1 MATQPR
7 ERAAQPGANGPEPP
21 RPLTSQIPSARPL
34 TPTEFNTA
42 LVHLYRG
49 EISRANTWRTRL
61 DGTTNWA
68 VLTTGATLSFAF
80 SSPSNSHVMILL
92 NSLLIGFFLYIEARR
107 YRYYD
112 LWRARI
118 RLMETEFFA
127 DLLVSNQTDIDA
139 DNWRDLLAADLLQP
153 QFTIGLLEAMGRRLR
168 RNYSW
173 IFTVLVLSWIIKVW
187 VHPTIA
193 EDVATFINRAAIGQ
207 IPGLVVLAT
216 GVVFNGLLILLA
228 LSTTTRFNGFTFGET
243 SSRAETRQRMT
254 SNTERNWW
262 E

>member
-7 ERAAQPGANGPEPP
+7 NLPARSSDDLRSMP
-21 RPLTSQIPSARPL
+21 SQLPTARPL
-34 TPTEFNTA
+34 TPSEFNTA

-49 EISRANTWRTRL
+49 EIARANTWRTRL

-80 SSPSNSHVMILL
+80 SSPGNTHVMILL
-92 NSLLIGFFLYIEARR
+92 NSLLIAFFLYIEARR

-112 LWRARI
+112 LWRARV

-127 DLLVSNQTDIDA
+127 DLLVAHQDDP
-139 DNWRDLLAADLLQP
+139 DGEHWREILAADLLQP
-153 QFTIGLLEAMGRRLR
+153 QFTISMWEALGRRLR

-173 IFTVLVLSWIIKVW
+173 IFAVLVLSWIVKVAI
-187 VHPTIA
+187 HPTRTT
-193 EDVATFINRAAIGQ
+193 DLATLLERATIGP
-207 IPGLVVLAT
+207 IPGVVVIAV
-216 GVVFNGLLILLA
+216 GVVFNGALMLLGVLTA
-228 LSTTTRFNGFTFGET
+228 SRFSQFKFSGEIR
-243 SSRAETRQRMT
+243 SRSETRERMAP
-254 SNTERNWW
+254 SERNWW

>member
-1 MATQPR
+1 MAAQPR
-7 ERAAQPGANGPEPP
+7 ELPP
-21 RPLTSQIPSARPL
+21 RPQPTPTHLPTARPL
-34 TPTEFNTA
+34 TPSEFNTA

-80 SSPSNSHVMILL
+80 SSPGNTHVMILL

-112 LWRARI
+112 LWRARV

-127 DLLVSNQTDIDA
+127 DLLVANQDDEDA
-139 DNWRDLLAADLLQP
+139 THWRELLAADLMQP
-153 QFTIGLLEAMGRRLR
+153 QFTITMWEAMGRRLR

-173 IFTVLVLSWIIKVW
+173 IFTVLVLSWIVKVAI
-187 VHPTIA
+187 HPTRTTEIA
-193 EDVATFINRAAIGQ
+193 TILDRAAIGPL
-207 IPGLVVLAT
+207 PGSVVV
-216 GVVFNGLLILLA
+216 GVGVLFNGLLILLA
-228 LSTTTRFNGFTFGET
+228 LATSGQFSRFRSNEEVR
-243 SSRAETRQRMT
+243 SREETRQSMG
-254 SNTERNWW
+254 STERNWW

>member
-1 MATQPR
+1 M
-7 ERAAQPGANGPEPP
+7 AAQPRDISA
-21 RPLTSQIPSARPL
+21 RPQPTPTQLPTARPL
-34 TPTEFNTA
+34 TPSEFNTA

-80 SSPSNSHVMILL
+80 SSPGNTHVMILL

-112 LWRARI
+112 LWRARV

-127 DLLVSNQTDIDA
+127 DLLVANQNDA
-139 DNWRDLLAADLLQP
+139 DTTHWRELLAADLLQP
-153 QFTIGLLEAMGRRLR
+153 HFTISMWEAMGRRLR

-173 IFTVLVLSWIIKVW
+173 IFTVLVLSWIVKIGI
-187 VHPTIA
+187 HPTRTTDIA
-193 EDVATFINRAAIGQ
+193 TIVDRAAIGPF
-207 IPGLVVLAT
+207 PGMVVLVI
-216 GVVFNGLLILLA
+216 GFVFNGLLILLA
-228 LSTTTRFNGFTFGET
+228 LLTSNSFSRFT
-243 SSRAETRQRMT
+243 SSGEIRSREETRQQMEEV
-254 SNTERNWW
+254 ERNWW

>member
-7 ERAAQPGANGPEPP
+7 ELPA
-21 RPLTSQIPSARPL
+21 RPQSAPTQLPTARPL
-34 TPTEFNTA
+34 TPSEFNTA

-80 SSPSNSHVMILL
+80 SSPGNTHVMILL

-112 LWRARI
+112 LWRARV

-127 DLLVSNQTDIDA
+127 DLLVANQNDA
-139 DNWRDLLAADLLQP
+139 EGDHWRELLAADLLQP
-153 QFTIGLLEAMGRRLR
+153 QFTISLWEAMGRRLR

-173 IFTVLVLSWIIKVW
+173 IFAVLVLSWIVKVAI
-187 VHPTIA
+187 HPTRTTDIA
-193 EDVATFINRAAIGQ
+193 TILDRATIGPLSGAIV
-207 IPGLVVLAT
+207 I
-216 GVVFNGLLILLA
+216 GVGVIFNGLLFLLA
-228 LSTTTRFNGFTFGET
+228 LATTTRLGRSESSGEVVE
-243 SSRAETRQRMT
+243 RVEARQRMGA
-254 SNTERNWW
+254 TERNWW